1 MYDLKNVSYNL
12 YNKIRHSYAYS
23 RPNGWTDWAEYFC
36 GHSGGV
42 LVKNSKF
49 FFLKHLKKKFPRATP
64 GPSACWLIVV
74 II

>member
-1 MYDLKNVSYNL
+1 MLR
-12 YNKIRHSYAYS
+12 IA
-23 RPNGWTDWAEYFC
+23 GQTAEPIELNIFV

-64 GPSACWLIVV
+64 GPSAC
-74 II
+74 